1 MARAAMEYATM
12 EDAGAFGAFLAREVT
27 VSRELLLRLGLLDE

>member
-1 MARAAMEYATM
+1 M
-12 EDAGAFGAFLAREVT
+12 EDAEAFGAFLAREVA